1 MNYRLFFCINALP
14 KTPNSLLQKHW
25 RANNAEAKK
34 WKRLVWQQCLSQM
47 PPKILDKARVTLI
60 RYSSSEPDFDGL
72 VGSFKHVLDGLVEA
86 RVIATD
92 KMSCIGAPTYSW
104 EKVAP
109 KNGRIEITVESL

>member
-1 MNYRLFFCINALP
+1 MYRLFFVIHSLP

-34 WKRLVWQQCLSQM
+34 WKRLVWSECLGQM
-47 PPKILDKARVTLI
+47 PEKTLEKAKITLK

-72 VGSFKHVLDGLVEA
+72 VGSFKHVLDGLVES
-86 RVIATD
+86 RVILND
-92 KMSCIGAPTYSW
+92 KMSCIGAPIYSW

-109 KNGRIEITVESL
+109 KNGRIEITVESI